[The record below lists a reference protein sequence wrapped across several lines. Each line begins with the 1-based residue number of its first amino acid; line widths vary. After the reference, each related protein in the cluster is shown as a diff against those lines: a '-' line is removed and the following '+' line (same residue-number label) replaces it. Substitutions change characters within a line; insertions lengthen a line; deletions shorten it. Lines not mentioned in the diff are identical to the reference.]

1 MKELSVVRENLMT
14 KEGYSPYCGLD
25 AKCPYRWPRTKFNGK
40 QFVCACGWK
49 SDFPEDFIN
58 RYKEKW
64 NL

>member
-1 MKELSVVRENLMT
+1 MKELSIVRENLMT

-40 QFVCACGWK
+40 QFVCDCGWK

>member
-1 MKELSVVRENLMT
+1 MT

-25 AKCPYRWPRTKFNGK
+25 AKCPFHWPRTKFNGK
-40 QFVCACGWK
+40 QFVCACGWT